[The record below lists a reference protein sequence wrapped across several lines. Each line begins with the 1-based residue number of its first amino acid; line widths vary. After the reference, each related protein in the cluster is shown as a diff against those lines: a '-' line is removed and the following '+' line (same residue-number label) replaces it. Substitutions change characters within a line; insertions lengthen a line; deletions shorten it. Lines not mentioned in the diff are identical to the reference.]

1 MNNNEIFIAIL
12 LMSVISYFTR
22 ALPFLFFG
30 NKKLTSSFLFIG
42 KYFPSVV
49 ITILVV
55 YTLKDVNFLLVPY
68 GLKEISGI
76 VFTAILHLIFKN
88 YLISIF
94 FGTVFYMGLVQL
106 V

>member
-30 NKKLTSSFLFIG
+30 NKKLPSSFLFIG

-55 YTLKDVNFLLVPY
+55 YTLKDVNFLLIPY
-68 GLKEISGI
+68 GLKEIGAI
-76 VFTAILHLIFKN
+76 IFTAILHLIFKN

>member
-12 LMSVISYFTR
+12 IMSIISYFIR
-22 ALPFLFFG
+22 ALPFLFFR
-30 NKKLTSSFLFIG
+30 NKELPSCFLFIG

-49 ITILVV
+49 IAVLII
-55 YTLKDVNFLLVPY
+55 YTLKDVNFLLMPY
-68 GLKEISGI
+68 GLKEICSI
-76 VFTAILHLIFKN
+76 IFTGILHLIFKN

-94 FGTVFYMGLVQL
+94 FGTILYMGLVQL